1 MSIEKRVLPG
11 MGGGCRE
18 RARAGGAAWGGPPA
32 VSPELS
38 VALLMES
45 SREAKGRD
53 GGGGGSWIWDSGLN
67 HFEGAPR
74 DVEFQGR
81 PVRSRREC
89 QHVTL

>member
-18 RARAGGAAWGGPPA
+18 RARAGGAAWGLPA

-45 SREAKGRD
+45 SREAKGR
-53 GGGGGSWIWDSGLN
+53 GGGGGSWSWDSGLN
-67 HFEGAPR
+67 HFEGAPGTWS
-74 DVEFQGR
+74 FKGG
-81 PVRSRREC
+81 
-89 QHVTL
+89 L